1 MEQDEEVITADPEV
15 APTTQPKPNPLPQ
28 RPGKIFQP
36 DVDPDPQ
43 A

>member
-1 MEQDEEVITADPEV
+1 MGQDEEVLIVDPEV
-15 APTTQPKPNPLPQ
+15 APTTQPQTTPLPQ

>member
-1 MEQDEEVITADPEV
+1 MEQDEEVLIADPEIV
-15 APTTQPKPNPLPQ
+15 PTTQPQISPLPQ